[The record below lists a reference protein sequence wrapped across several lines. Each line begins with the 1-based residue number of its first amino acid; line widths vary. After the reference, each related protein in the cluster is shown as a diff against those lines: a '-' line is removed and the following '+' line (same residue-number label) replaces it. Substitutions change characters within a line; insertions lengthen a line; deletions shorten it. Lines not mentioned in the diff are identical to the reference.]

1 MSLITDMPRPC
12 ANSRSTPPPS
22 PGASTISDS
31 SSLEVEYAE
40 MAFAARFITAVE
52 TLVENKL
59 SKNAWKSHFLWLSSS
74 AVYSPFVINYWVLD
88 LRWILKIDQ
97 SLDPTFQSAMITK
110 ELAPNGWTAV
120 PVDAG
125 KIFQNGP
132 YTNEPDYVDVNS
144 IEFPSNDPI
153 VSKTQQYAKV
163 HLLKQTYHHSMR
175 VYYWEENITSTRL
188 SFEFQ
193 GGIQALDL
201 LNSYG
206 STKDQAEAVCETI
219 IRHQD
224 FGTEGNITFL
234 DQLIQLATIYDFGMH
249 HIK

>member
-1 MSLITDMPRPC
+1 
-12 ANSRSTPPPS
+12 
-22 PGASTISDS
+22 
-31 SSLEVEYAE
+31 
-40 MAFAARFITAVE
+40 
-52 TLVENKL
+52 
-59 SKNAWKSHFLWLSSS
+59 
-74 AVYSPFVINYWVLD
+74 
-88 LRWILKIDQ
+88 
-97 SLDPTFQSAMITK
+97 MITK

-153 VSKTQQYAKV
+153 QFLEHANTLSPSTLALAC
-163 HLLKQTYHHSMR
+163 LLHDIGTT
-175 VYYWEENITSTRL
+175 EENITSTRL

-234 DQLIQLATIYDFGMH
+234 DQLIQLATIYDCERSSFC
-249 HIK
+249 